1 LNEQMQRTAE
11 PVLEIRNL
19 SIDYPISIGTV
30 GAVEK
35 VSFDIY
41 KGEALGLVGESGCG
55 KSTLGLSILKLVRP
69 PGKITGGQILY
80 KGRDIVSMRDRQVLK
95 LRGQNIA
102 MAFQNPLTSLDPLF
116 RIDRQF
122 LETIHQHDPG
132 VNKTE
137 ALKRAEAILAELGIE
152 PSRLYEYPHQL
163 SGGMRQRIMLGLG
176 LIMDPDIIVADEPTT
191 SLDVIVEAG
200 FIDLL
205 NRLRKRY
212 NLSILLITHNLG
224 LVAEIAD
231 RVSVMYAGKIVE
243 IGTADQIFHDPLHP
257 YTQGLINCVPNI
269 RLDQEE
275 LMTMPGNP
283 PDLVNPPVGCRFWP
297 RCPKVMEICRVQEP
311 ELKAPDRAQ
320 GDDRRPDQSPEYG
333 PGIGR
338 PVTACWLYQA
348 KESS

>member
-1 LNEQMQRTAE
+1 MKEAAEQMAG
-11 PVLEIRNL
+11 PVLQIKNL

-30 GAVEK
+30 RAVED

-69 PGKITGGQILY
+69 PGKITGGRILY
-80 KGRDIVSMRDRQVLK
+80 KGRDIVCMRDREILR

-102 MAFQNPLTSLDPLF
+102 MAFQNPLTSLNPLF

-122 LETIHQHDPG
+122 LETIRQHEPN

-137 ALKRAEAILAELGIE
+137 ALKQAETILEELGIE
-152 PSRLYEYPHQL
+152 PMRLYDYPHQL

-176 LIMDPDIIVADEPTT
+176 LIMNPDIIVADEPTT

-231 RVSVMYAGKIVE
+231 RVAVMYAGKIVE
-243 IGTADQIFHDPLHP
+243 VGNADQIFHDPLHP
-257 YTQGLINCVPNI
+257 YTYGLINCVPNI

-275 LMTMPGNP
+275 LLTMPGNP
-283 PDLVNPPVGCRFWP
+283 PDLVNPPAGCRFSP
-297 RCPKVMEICRVQEP
+297 RCPKVMDICHENVP
-311 ELKAPDRAQ
+311 MLKTPGAPGA
-320 GDDRRPDQSPEYG
+320 GTASG
-333 PGIGR
+333 PAAPGR
-338 PVTACWLYQA
+338 QAACWLYEE
-348 KESS
+348 KT

>member
-80 KGRDIVSMRDRQVLK
+80 KGRDIVSMRYRQVLK

-102 MAFQNPLTSLDPLF
+102 MAFQNPLTSLNPLF

-132 VNKTE
+132 IGKTE
-137 ALKRAEAILAELGIE
+137 ALKRAEAILEELGIE

-231 RVSVMYAGKIVE
+231 RVAVMYAGKIVE
-243 IGTADQIFHDPLHP
+243 IGEADQIFHDPLHP

-283 PDLVNPPVGCRFWP
+283 PDLVNPPVGCRFSP

-311 ELKAPDRAQ
+311 ELKAPD
-320 GDDRRPDQSPEYG
+320 
-333 PGIGR
+333 IGR
-338 PVTACWLYQA
+338 PITACWLYQA

>member
-1 LNEQMQRTAE
+1 MNEQMQRTAE

-102 MAFQNPLTSLDPLF
+102 MAFQNPLTSLNPLF

-132 VNKTE
+132 VSKTE
-137 ALKRAEAILAELGIE
+137 ALKRAEAILEELGIE

-231 RVSVMYAGKIVE
+231 RVAVMYAGKIVE
-243 IGTADQIFHDPLHP
+243 IGEADQIFHDPLHP

-283 PDLVNPPVGCRFWP
+283 PDLVNPPVGCRFSP

-311 ELKAPDRAQ
+311 ELKAPD
-320 GDDRRPDQSPEYG
+320 
-333 PGIGR
+333 IGR
-338 PVTACWLYQA
+338 PITACWLYQA

>member
-1 LNEQMQRTAE
+1 MRDRAE

-30 GAVEK
+30 GAVEQ
-35 VSFDIY
+35 VSLDLY

-55 KSTLGLSILKLVRP
+55 KSTLGLSILKLMRP
-69 PGKITGGQILY
+69 PGKITNGQILY
-80 KGRDIVSMRDRQVLK
+80 KGRDIVRMPYREILR
-95 LRGQNIA
+95 LRGRNIA
-102 MAFQNPLTSLDPLF
+102 MAFQNPLTSLNPLF

-122 LETIHQHDPG
+122 LETIQQHEPAASR
-132 VNKTE
+132 NE
-137 ALKRAEAILAELGIE
+137 ALERAETILEELGIE
-152 PSRLYEYPHQL
+152 RTRLYEYPHQL

-205 NRLRKRY
+205 NRLRERY

-231 RVSVMYAGKIVE
+231 RVAVMYAGKIVE
-243 IGTADQIFHDPLHP
+243 ISDADRIFHAPLHP
-257 YTQGLINCVPNI
+257 YTDGLINCVPNI

-275 LMTMPGNP
+275 LVTMPGNP
-283 PDLVNPPVGCRFWP
+283 PDLVNPPAGCRFSP
-297 RCPKVMEICRVQEP
+297 RCPRVMDICRVQEP
-311 ELKAPDRAQ
+311 ELKAPAKGQAGGRIS
-320 GDDRRPDQSPEYG
+320 GKNSETG
-333 PGIGR
+333 PGAAHR
-338 PVTACWLYQA
+338 VTACWLYQG

>member
-1 LNEQMQRTAE
+1 MSEQMQATAE
-11 PVLEIRNL
+11 PVLEIRDL
-19 SIDYPISIGTV
+19 CIDYPISIGTV

-35 VSFDIY
+35 VSFDLY

-102 MAFQNPLTSLDPLF
+102 MAFQNPLTSLNPLF

-122 LETIHQHDPG
+122 LETIHQHEPDI
-132 VNKTE
+132 NKAD
-137 ALKRAEAILAELGIE
+137 ALKLAETILEELGIE

-176 LIMDPDIIVADEPTT
+176 LIMNPDIIVADEPTT

-212 NLSILLITHNLG
+212 HLSILLITHNLG

-231 RVSVMYAGKIVE
+231 RVAVMYAGKIVE
-243 IGTADQIFHDPLHP
+243 IADADKIFHDPLHP
-257 YTQGLINCVPNI
+257 YTYGLINCVPNI

-275 LMTMPGNP
+275 LLTMPGNP
-283 PDLVNPPVGCRFWP
+283 PDLVNPPVGCRFSP
-297 RCPKVMEICRVQEP
+297 RCPKVMDICRVREP
-311 ELKAPDRAQ
+311 ELKAPATGQAD
-320 GDDRRPDQSPEYG
+320 
-333 PGIGR
+333 GR
-338 PVTACWLYQA
+338 VTACWLYQG

>member
-1 LNEQMQRTAE
+1 MVE
-11 PVLEIRNL
+11 PVLEIKNL

-30 GAVEK
+30 RAVEE
-35 VSFDIY
+35 VSLDIY

-80 KGRDIVSMRDRQVLK
+80 KGRDIARMRDREVLK

-102 MAFQNPLTSLDPLF
+102 MAFQNPLTSLNPLF

-122 LETIHQHDPG
+122 LETIQQHQPR

-137 ALKRAEAILAELGIE
+137 ALKQAEAILEELGIE
-152 PSRLYEYPHQL
+152 TTRLYDYPHQL

-176 LIMDPDIIVADEPTT
+176 LIMNPDIIVADEPTT

-205 NRLRKRY
+205 NRLRKLY
-212 NLSILLITHNLG
+212 KLSILLITHNLG

-231 RVSVMYAGKIVE
+231 RVAVMYAGKIVE
-243 IGTADQIFHDPLHP
+243 VGNADQIFHHPLHP
-257 YTQGLINCVPNI
+257 YTYCLINCVPNI

-275 LMTMPGNP
+275 LLTMPGDP
-283 PDLVNPPVGCRFWP
+283 PDLVNPPTGCRFSP
-297 RCPKVMEICRVQEP
+297 RCPKVMDICP
-311 ELKAPDRAQ
+311 EKVPMLMAPGNETAA
-320 GDDRRPDQSPEYG
+320 GSAT
-333 PGIGR
+333 PGR
-338 PVTACWLYQA
+338 KVACWLYEE
-348 KESS
+348 KT